1 MRPYYLVNNLCV
13 CCGAPV
19 SEGRQVCRECE
30 NQAGVSPFAGEDVKN
45 RPAGSAR
52 VPPPG
57 KKFRLA
63 ARAAKG
69 GDSS

>member
-13 CCGAPV
+13 CCGTPV

-30 NQAGVSPFAGEDVKN
+30 NQAGVSPFAGKNVKN

-52 VPPPG
+52 VPLG